1 MPPSRLRPSAPTA
14 RVIPARPQRTGARAW
29 HHAQA
34 KPSLHECIRVLYE
47 NSLVPVREIARLS
60 GITER
65 NIYAIVRRLGCRPR
79 LRIGPGGGRRI
90 ALPGDAADPPPA
102 LDANAAQRAIEA
114 CARVRQQLHAGAA
127 ATAEAAHRSAAA
139 RLSNRAAEADAR
151 TLSIMVGVLRDL
163 AAIGGASEAAARKP
177 DDGADAMRRE
187 LARRIETMV
196 RDRAALSPQPPPA
209 PMPAQSAPPPAPH
222 VDEPLSEQDRRIN
235 AIAARFYAQK
245 H

>member
-1 MPPSRLRPSAPTA
+1 MSPSRLRPPASTA

-29 HHAQA
+29 HHARA
-34 KPSLHECIRVLYE
+34 KPSLHECIRELYE

-90 ALPGDAADPPPA
+90 VLPGDAADPPPA

-114 CARVRQQLHAGAA
+114 CALVRQQLHAGAA
-127 ATAEAAHRSAAA
+127 AKAESADRSAAA

-151 TLSIMVGVLRDL
+151 TLSILVRALREL
-163 AAIGGASEAAARKP
+163 AAIEGVGEAAARKP
-177 DDGADAMRRE
+177 DDSGDVTRRE

-196 RDRAALSPQPPPA
+196 RDRAAPVPLPPPA
-209 PMPAQSAPPPAPH
+209 PMPATSPPPH
-222 VDEPLSEQDRRIN
+222 DDEPLSEQDRRIN
-235 AIAARFYAQK
+235 AIAARFYARRD
-245 H
+245 